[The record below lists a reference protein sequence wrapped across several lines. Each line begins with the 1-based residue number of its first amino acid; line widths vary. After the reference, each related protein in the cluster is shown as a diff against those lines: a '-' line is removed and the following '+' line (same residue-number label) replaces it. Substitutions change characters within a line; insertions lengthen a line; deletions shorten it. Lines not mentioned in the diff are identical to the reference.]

1 MKTDGNGHRTDTRN
15 HGSGNPVPGGQGITA
30 SPSPAPARRPRR
42 TPRPS
47 LKPDL
52 TPTSAQQAAEIR
64 RTRIPIAPKNTAAE
78 SEGFSTARRDF
89 LFYHRV
95 ESNHSKHTVAAYER
109 DLDDLVAFLEREGVR
124 TPGEVTPAHLE
135 AHVGYLHA
143 QRSRNLSAT
152 SVNRKIACMQGFFKF
167 LAERGRT
174 SQNPAKSIDRPKRP
188 FVLPD
193 FLSPDQVVRLIE
205 SPSEKHGPLWQR
217 DRAILELLYA
227 SGLRATEL
235 CELRLNAWD
244 PRQRAIKVRGKGNK
258 DRFAPVGQPATQA
271 VERWITGQRAEI
283 VDGDERRADHRLF
296 VSVRGRPL
304 EHVAL
309 WQIVKK
315 YAKLVGLPD
324 VSPHWLRHSFAT
336 DLLRGG
342 CDLRTVQD
350 LLGHESVETTMIY
363 THVDDRKRAVVA
375 RCHPRF

>member
-15 HGSGNPVPGGQGITA
+15 HGSGNPVPGGQEITA

-42 TPRPS
+42 TPRAS

-52 TPTSAQQAAEIR
+52 TPTSTQQAAEVR
-64 RTRIPIAPKNTAAE
+64 RTRVPIAPQNTAAE
-78 SEGFSTARRDF
+78 SEGFSKARRDF

-95 ESNHSKHTVAAYER
+95 ERNHSKHTAAAYER

-124 TPGEVTPAHLE
+124 APEEVTPAHLQ

-143 QRSRNLSAT
+143 QRSRNLSAS
-152 SVNRKIACMQGFFKF
+152 SVHRKIACMQSFFKF

-174 SQNPAKSIDRPKRP
+174 SHNPAKLVDRPKRP
-188 FVLPD
+188 FQLPD

-205 SPSEKHGPLWQR
+205 SPCSENGPLWQR

-235 CELRLNAWD
+235 CELRLNVWD
-244 PRQRAIKVRGKGNK
+244 PRQRTIKVLGKGNK
-258 DRFAPVGQPATQA
+258 ERIVPAGQPAAQA
-271 VERWITGQRAEI
+271 VERWIAGQRAEI
-283 VDGDERRADHRLF
+283 VAGDERRADHRLF
-296 VSVRGRPL
+296 VSVRGKPL

-342 CDLRTVQD
+342 CDLRAVQE
-350 LLGHESVETTMIY
+350 LLGHASVETTTIY